1 MSRSKIVIVEDE
13 PSLLGLLAAFLG
25 EDYDVLTAKNGEEGI
40 SLFDANHVSLIL
52 LDVKMKGMD
61 GVDVLRRIRGK
72 SGTVPI
78 IMMTGYST
86 HETAIKCAD
95 LGIQGYIL
103 KPPKLEDLKRRID
116 DCLGLKD
123 TGQEN
128 VEDKELNDKLK
139 NAGPIIKGALKVI
152 SDRYRD
158 PALSRNLIAEAVGI
172 SEDYLSKQFHK
183 GCGISIPEYIS
194 RVRMSEAAKQLV
206 SANIRISEIAMSL
219 GFSNLSYFSATFKKH
234 FSMTPEQYRREK
246 RIETRQV

>member
-1 MSRSKIVIVEDE
+1 MNSPRILIVEDE

-25 EDYDVLTAKNGEEGI
+25 EHYEVLSARSGEEGC
-40 SLFDANHVSLIL
+40 SLFDSNHVSLVL
-52 LDVKMKGMD
+52 LDVKMKGID
-61 GVDVLRRIRGK
+61 GVETLRRIRGK

-103 KPPKLEDLKRRID
+103 KPPRLEDLKRRID
-116 DCLGLKD
+116 DCLGLKH
-123 TGQEN
+123 TGQEDL
-128 VEDKELNDKLK
+128 EDKELNDKLK

-172 SEDYLSKQFHK
+172 SEDYLSKQFRRD
-183 GCGISIPEYIS
+183 CGISIPEYIN
-194 RVRMSEAAKQLV
+194 RVRMTEASRQLA
-206 SANIRISEIAMSL
+206 STNTRISEIALSF
-219 GFSNLSYFSATFKKH
+219 GFSNLSYFSATFKKY
-234 FSMTPEQYRREK
+234 FNMTPEQYRREK
-246 RIETRQV
+246 RMSV